1 MTEEKE
7 HYETKILFKSSL
19 KYHQKIIN
27 DSKKQKYNEMK
38 KIFDLCD
45 NYKPKKNVE
54 ILIYGIYLQN
64 KILIQNQINK

>member
-1 MTEEKE
+1 M
-7 HYETKILFKSSL
+7 IL
-19 KYHQKIIN
+19 
-27 DSKKQKYNEMK
+27 KKQKYNEMK

>member
-1 MTEEKE
+1 MD
-7 HYETKILFKSSL
+7 YETLIKNIA
-19 KYHQKIIN
+19 KYDKIIN

-45 NYKPKKNVE
+45 NYKPKQNVE

>member
-1 MTEEKE
+1 MD
-7 HYETKILFKSSL
+7 YETLIKNIA
-19 KYHQKIIN
+19 KYDKIIN

-64 KILIQNQINK
+64 KIIIQNQINK

>member
-1 MTEEKE
+1 MD
-7 HYETKILFKSSL
+7 YETLIKNIA
-19 KYHQKIIN
+19 KYDKIIN
-27 DSKKQKYNEMK
+27 DSNKQKYNEMK

>member
-1 MTEEKE
+1 MD
-7 HYETKILFKSSL
+7 YETLIKNIS
-19 KYHQKIIN
+19 KYDKIIN

-64 KILIQNQINK
+64 KILIQNQIK

>member
-1 MTEEKE
+1 MD
-7 HYETKILFKSSL
+7 YETLIKNIA
-19 KYHQKIIN
+19 KYDKIIN

>member
-1 MTEEKE
+1 MD
-7 HYETKILFKSSL
+7 YETLIKNIA
-19 KYHQKIIN
+19 KYDKIIN

-64 KILIQNQINK
+64 KILIQNQIK

>member
-64 KILIQNQINK
+64 KIIIQNQINK

>member
-1 MTEEKE
+1 MD
-7 HYETKILFKSSL
+7 YETLIKNIA
-19 KYHQKIIN
+19 KYDKIIN

-64 KILIQNQINK
+64 KILIQNQLNK

>member
-1 MTEEKE
+1 MD
-7 HYETKILFKSSL
+7 YETLIKNIE
-19 KYHQKIIN
+19 KYDKIIN

>member
-1 MTEEKE
+1 MD
-7 HYETKILFKSSL
+7 YETLIKNIA
-19 KYHQKIIN
+19 KYDKIIN
-27 DSKKQKYNEMK
+27 DSKKQKYNQMK